1 MRCVDPAR
9 KNGNDLPDYTDH
21 LMLEPALGRVP
32 RSRTA
37 APPPALDREV
47 SAALRDL
54 AISAGHR
61 TVDIRVRVQGGR
73 VRVEILGP
81 PVRDVT
87 DGDSTTFARWL
98 STAMQER
105 AITSRQAAAALG
117 VSARTV
123 SRWLNG
129 WSEPRL
135 RELRR
140 ITAYFGAPR

>member
-1 MRCVDPAR
+1 M
-9 KNGNDLPDYTDH
+9 
-21 LMLEPALGRVP
+21 VP

-37 APPPALDREV
+37 ASSPALDRNV

-54 AISAGHR
+54 AIRSGHR
-61 TVDIRVRVQGGR
+61 IVDIRITVHRANVRVD
-73 VRVEILGP
+73 VLGP
-81 PVRDVT
+81 PHREVT
-87 DGDSTTFARWL
+87 DGDGTTFARWL

-105 AITSRQAAAALG
+105 QLTSRQTASALG
-117 VSARTV
+117 VSSRTV

-129 WSEPRL
+129 WTEPRL